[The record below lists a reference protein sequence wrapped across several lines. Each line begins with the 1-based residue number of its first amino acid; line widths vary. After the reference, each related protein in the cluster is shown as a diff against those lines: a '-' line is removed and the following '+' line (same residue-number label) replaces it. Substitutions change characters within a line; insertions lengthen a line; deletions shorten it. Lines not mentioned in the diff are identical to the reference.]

1 MKKGQNLQD
10 TYLRL
15 LAEERV
21 PVSIFLINGIKLQGT
36 IDSFDQFIVTLKNVA
51 TQVIYKHAI
60 STIMPSR
67 NVRLPG
73 PENEEDEAKE

>member
-10 TYLRL
+10 TYLRKL
-15 LAEERV
+15 VDERI
-21 PVSIFLINGIKLQGT
+21 PVSIFLVNGIKLQGT
-36 IDSFDQFIVTLKNVA
+36 VDNFDQFIVTLKNVA

-67 NVRLPG
+67 NVRMTSA
-73 PENEEDEAKE
+73 ENSEAEES